1 MTNEIQNNKILI
13 GTVVAAVVAVG
24 LLFQTLS
31 RLSAAEIALE
41 ALDNRISK
49 AERSVENLDEQGTA
63 LVKGAADVD
72 AKLRFVAVSVSDTEV
87 GLTDV
92 QKWVSSNGSRME
104 RSLSRIDGKI
114 AGIDGKIAG
123 MDGRVA
129 GIESSSTKLSRR
141 ASALEKVVGVEGA
154 TSTDRDVLPFV
165 DN

>member
-1 MTNEIQNNKILI
+1 MHMTNEIQDNKILI

-72 AKLRFVAVSVSDTEV
+72 AKLKFVAVSVSDTEV

-114 AGIDGKIAG
+114 AG

-141 ASALEKVVGVEGA
+141 ASALEKVVGVDGSGNA
-154 TSTDRDVLPFV
+154 DRDVLPFV

>member
-1 MTNEIQNNKILI
+1 MTNEIQDNKILI

-72 AKLRFVAVSVSDTEV
+72 AKLKFVAVSVSDTEV

-114 AGIDGKIAG
+114 AG

-141 ASALEKVVGVEGA
+141 ASALEKVVGVDGSGNA
-154 TSTDRDVLPFV
+154 DRDVLPFV

>member
-1 MTNEIQNNKILI
+1 MNMTNEIQDNKILI

-72 AKLRFVAVSVSDTEV
+72 AKLKFVAVSVSDTEV

-114 AGIDGKIAG
+114 AG

-141 ASALEKVVGVEGA
+141 ASALEKVVGVDGSGNA
-154 TSTDRDVLPFV
+154 DRDVLPFV